1 MIPSLPYSCPFEFQ
15 THTKGKPGKSWEQES
30 TQGHSTNWSQF
41 GSVVFI
47 IPVGQPVG
55 LKSEVFD
62 SVLSH

>member
-1 MIPSLPYSCPFEFQ
+1 MTPSLPYTCPFEFK
-15 THTKGKPGKSWEQES
+15 THSKGKPGKSWGQES

-41 GSVVFI
+41 SCVVFI

-55 LKSEVFD
+55 IKTGAFD